1 LKKTGA
7 ASLVLNTFLQATSK
21 LLSLIAVFCAVLL
34 AFSPLSVMAQ
44 GNHQLELLYS
54 DTFDGRGRDD
64 QMVFTYKQNN
74 DWEIG
79 DSFLFLDVAH
89 LGNLENAGNFYFEWQ
104 PRLSLGKIL
113 SDGPLAFGP
122 FEDIY
127 LMGEFDH
134 VHNKRVQK
142 NTYLAGLSTNL
153 AVPGFRFLKLALLA
167 RNDPTVSGHAPQ
179 LTMSWNYPFNLGGQA
194 FSFEGFLDAA
204 ASEGTAPSY
213 TIAQPQFLWSYNSS
227 FKFGLEYNY
236 WRNKGRVGFNET
248 AWQLMARFTF

>member
-1 LKKTGA
+1 MVEKVFMSAHRNFFEVIFTVSAL
-7 ASLVLNTFLQATSK
+7 
-21 LLSLIAVFCAVLL
+21 LLS
-34 AFSPLSVMAQ
+34 FSSTETFAQ
-44 GNHQLELLYS
+44 GNRQLELLYS
-54 DTFDGRGRDD
+54 DAFDGRGRDD
-64 QMVFTYKQNN
+64 QMVLTYKQNN
-74 DWEIG
+74 DWAIG

-104 PRLSLGKIL
+104 PRLSLGEIL